1 MDCVME
7 REFHFFR
14 IFIWTALVT
23 ALCLFAVAEYNLML
37 DQADE
42 SSKLSSIHKG
52 FGEGG
57 D

>member
-7 REFHFFR
+7 RESHFFR

-23 ALCLFAVAEYNLML
+23 ALCLVAVAEYNLML

-42 SSKLSSIHKG
+42 SSKLSSIHKR